1 MDGGTKESSISCGS
15 SSSSYYAPLSKPTKT
30 KPIMKEFIEAYQR
43 NFAPFACY
51 TLLTVLIAWAS
62 GVGPFLLL
70 LHTCMGLAMIT
81 CVIVTLVERAD
92 FECESFIQNII
103 FILWCIIE
111 FIVILTLFK

>member
-1 MDGGTKESSISCGS
+1 
-15 SSSSYYAPLSKPTKT
+15 
-30 KPIMKEFIEAYQR
+30 
-43 NFAPFACY
+43 
-51 TLLTVLIAWAS
+51 
-62 GVGPFLLL
+62 
-70 LHTCMGLAMIT
+70 MGLAMIT